1 MFCKEESLVLQTSK
15 ASYLAYSRNFNDS
28 FICLSSSSCLIVD
41 VVGGGG
47 CGRVV
52 VVVVVDGDVATVA
65 LNTPC
70 MLSETED
77 FKEFLRL

>member
-41 VVGGGG
+41 VVVGGG
-47 CGRVV
+47 CSRVV
-52 VVVVVDGDVATVA
+52 VVDGDGDVATVA